1 MTRETYKLYLPSPGN
16 IIDAGEM
23 LWREYEPKFGTPLG
37 WTPRRY
43 QIGDES
49 WRFVVFDGVPTGQM
63 AGPALCAIDPGKDK
77 PLDSVVTE
85 FDVTI
90 LDGLPLSIR
99 KALDIVNSRSR
110 KDSI

>member
-1 MTRETYKLYLPSPGN
+1 
-16 IIDAGEM
+16 
-23 LWREYEPKFGTPLG
+23 
-37 WTPRRY
+37 
-43 QIGDES
+43 
-49 WRFVVFDGVPTGQM
+49 M